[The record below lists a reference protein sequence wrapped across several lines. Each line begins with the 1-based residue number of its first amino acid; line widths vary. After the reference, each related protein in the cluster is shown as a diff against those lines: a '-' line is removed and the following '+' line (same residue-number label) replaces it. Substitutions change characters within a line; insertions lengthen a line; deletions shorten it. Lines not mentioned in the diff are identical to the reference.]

1 MQKINKYIICSLIL
15 ILSCDDEIYSPVNP
29 ASPGKPY
36 YIIECEE
43 NEYPFLIRLDCGS
56 IGCNEEDF
64 ILGYIFSNTN
74 DTNYVREDEYV
85 ISNDD
90 SYRSPDPVKYYGY
103 YCANSDSVNY
113 ELWVGDVNLHYIQF
127 YQIDKDNNGKYNLYY
142 LPKVNTY
149 WVKGADSERI
159 LEMNS
164 PGNQNKIMGTL
175 YFSE

>member
-43 NEYPFLIRLDCGS
+43 NEYPFLIRSDCGS

-74 DTNYVREDEYV
+74 DTNYVRQDEY
-85 ISNDD
+85 ITLAES
-90 SYRSPDPVKYYGY
+90 SYDPDHVKYYGY

-113 ELWVGDVNLHYIQF
+113 ELWVGDNYLRYIEF
-127 YQIDKDNNGKYNLYY
+127 YQIDTDNNGKYILHYEPEDNI
-142 LPKVNTY
+142 
-149 WVKGADSERI
+149 DSEQI
-159 LEMNS
+159 LSITS
-164 PGNQNKIMGTL
+164 PGNESQATGTL
-175 YFSE
+175 YFTE